1 MGRQGV
7 HRARWR
13 TVVVALVVATTV
25 VALVCWACVARSAQ
39 RNVRARGASRAVPAR
54 VICLARHWSSRGEPT
69 IRLLSRYHDNVKASP
84 GVDGFDASNEIVF
97 RRLGLRKDPNI
108 MFTPGE
114 RGCAAA
120 HLCVLEDMVR
130 EKIPILIVYVDD
142 VSPSGPRREAY
153 EVYWLLDALLG
164 FSEKS
169 KKSPELH
176 RFVGIEGSIPVTRAD
191 GCKEYY
197 FSQREYAAS
206 IVKRF
211 MKEKA

>member
-1 MGRQGV
+1 MKSLKLRGR
-7 HRARWR
+7 
-13 TVVVALVVATTV
+13 VVRKIRDVT
-25 VALVCWACVARSAQ
+25 
-39 RNVRARGASRAVPAR
+39 ASVW
-54 VICLARHWSSRGEPT
+54 VIGPV
-69 IRLLSRYHDNVKASP
+69 I
-84 GVDGFDASNEIVF
+84 I
-97 RRLGLRKDPNI
+97 
-108 MFTPGE
+108 
-114 RGCAAA
+114 
-120 HLCVLEDMVR
+120 
-130 EKIPILIVYVDD
+130 IVYVDD
-142 VSPSGPRREAY
+142 VSPSGPRRETY

-176 RFVGIEGSIPVTRAD
+176 RFVGIERSIPVTRAD